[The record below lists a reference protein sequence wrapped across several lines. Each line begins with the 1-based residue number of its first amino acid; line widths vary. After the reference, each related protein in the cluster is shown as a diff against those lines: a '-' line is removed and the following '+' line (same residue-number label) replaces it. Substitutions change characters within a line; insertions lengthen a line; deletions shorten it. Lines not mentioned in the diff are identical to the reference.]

1 MAEPRLSIRGV
12 TKSFGALV
20 VSDAVDLDLRA
31 GEIHALIGP
40 NGAGKSTLIGQISG
54 AIRPDGGRIA
64 LDGRDATE
72 WDVPAR
78 ARAGLGRTFQVSS
91 LALEDSALQNVMLAL
106 AGRERRIGIW
116 RRALLR
122 DDLVVPARDALAEV
136 GLSGREDVP
145 AGALSHGD
153 RRRVEIAAALALD
166 PRALV
171 MDEPLAGLGTEGV
184 ADLSALLR
192 RVKARAP
199 ILLVEHDMDAVF
211 ALADR
216 VSVLVGG
223 RIIATGTGPEIRAD
237 PSVQDAYLGSPA

>member
-1 MAEPRLSIRGV
+1 MAEPRLSLRGV
-12 TKSFGALV
+12 TRAFGALR
-20 VSDAVDLDLRA
+20 VSDAVDLDLRQ

-40 NGAGKSTLIGQISG
+40 NGAGKSTLIAQICG
-54 AIRPDGGRIA
+54 ALRPDAGRI
-64 LDGRDATE
+64 LLEGRDVTA
-72 WDVPAR
+72 WDVPRR

-91 LALEDSALQNVMLAL
+91 LASEDTALQNVMLAV
-106 AGRERRIGIW
+106 AGRGGRLRVW
-116 RRALLR
+116 SRALGR
-122 DDLVVPARDALAEV
+122 GDLTAPAREALAQV
-136 GLSGREDVP
+136 GLEGEAHTPV
-145 AGALSHGD
+145 GALSHGAW
-153 RRRVEIAAALALD
+153 RRVEIACALAMA

-192 RVKARAP
+192 RVKVRAP

-223 RIIATGTGPEIRAD
+223 RIIATGPGEAIRQNAG
-237 PSVQDAYLGSPA
+237 VQDAYLGPVS